1 MPLHRL
7 LPVAALAL
15 LAAPAFA
22 QNVPTRTLNR
32 PEVEYSEPFTSITGV
47 RELRDGR
54 VIVADPRDKTVQ
66 VLDLRAGSGQVLG
79 REGSGPGEYGMP
91 FRVLPMA
98 GDTTGIADMLNNRIL
113 MITPQ
118 GRVGGFVD
126 LNVPSEGGRGARGMV
141 MVGNNMPSM
150 SDARGR
156 MYMQGA
162 PFAFVNGRPQPADSV
177 PLIRWDRTTNKRDTL
192 AFLKLPQ
199 NSSSISG
206 GRGNVSIRIG
216 GGAPFRGADQIT
228 VAPDGRV
235 AIIHADPYSVTYV
248 SETGQRTNGQPI
260 RYDRVRVTEGHRQE
274 WREAQKGTSRMM
286 MTNDN
291 GRRSATVAPNTDVQD
306 PEDWGDDFMPPF
318 LGGAVNPVMFAQD
331 GHLWVRR
338 TGPAGQPPTYD
349 IIDRAGNLAMKVV
362 LPQRSR
368 LVGFGNGTV
377 YTIRLDEDDLQYL
390 QRHRFAMPER
400 P

>member
-1 MPLHRL
+1 MSVSRL
-7 LPVAALAL
+7 SVAGLVL

-22 QNVPTRTLNR
+22 QNVQTRNLNR
-32 PEVEYSEPFTSITGV
+32 PEVEYAEPFTSIAGV
-47 RELRDGR
+47 KELRDAR
-54 VIVADPRDKTVQ
+54 VLVADPRDKTVQ
-66 VLDLRAGSGQVLG
+66 IIDLQAGSAEVLG

-98 GDTTGIADMLNNRIL
+98 GDTTGIGDMLNNRIL
-113 MITPQ
+113 IITPQ

-126 LNVPSEGGRGARGMV
+126 LNVPNEGGGRAGRSMV

-150 SDARGR
+150 SDTKGR

-162 PFAFVNGRPQPADSV
+162 PFTFVNGQPQPADSV

-235 AIIHADPYSVTYV
+235 AVVHANPYSVTYV

-260 RYDRVRVTEGHRQE
+260 RYDRVRVTEGHKRE
-274 WREAQKGTSRMM
+274 WRDAQKGATRMM

-291 GRRSATVAPNTDVQD
+291 GRRSATMAPNTDVQD

-318 LGGAVNPVMFAQD
+318 LGGAGSTVMFSQD

-349 IIDRAGNLAMKVV
+349 VIDRAGNLALKVV

-368 LVGFGNGTV
+368 IIGFGNGTV

>member
-1 MPLHRL
+1 MNRILSTTS
-7 LPVAALAL
+7 
-15 LAAPAFA
+15 
-22 QNVPTRTLNR
+22 NVQTRNLNR
-32 PEVEYSEPFTSITGV
+32 PEVEYSEPFTSIAGV

-66 VLDLRAGSGQVLG
+66 VIDLRAGSAQVLG

-98 GDTTGIADMLNNRIL
+98 GDTTGIGDLLNNRIL

-126 LNVPSEGGRGARGMV
+126 LNVPSEGGGRAGRGMV

-150 SDARGR
+150 SDSRGR

-162 PFAFVNGRPQPADSV
+162 PFAFVNGQPQPADSA

-216 GGAPFRGADQIT
+216 GGAPFGSADQIT

-235 AIIHADPYSVTYV
+235 AIAHANPYSVTYV
-248 SETGQRTNGQPI
+248 GDAGQRTNGQPI
-260 RYDRVRVTEGHRQE
+260 RYDRLRVSEGHKQE
-274 WREAQKGTSRMM
+274 WRDAQKGSTRMM

-291 GRRSATVAPNTDVQD
+291 GRRSATMAPNTDVQD
-306 PEDWGDDFMPPF
+306 PEDWGEEFMPPF
-318 LGGAVNPVMFAQD
+318 LSGLGSFLQFSQD

-349 IIDRAGNLAMKVV
+349 VIDRAGNLALKVV
-362 LPQRSR
+362 LPQRTR
-368 LVGFGNGTV
+368 IVGFGNGTV